1 MTQEQP
7 TPFPDTAHFLEAAND
22 TARNFR
28 AVYVAY
34 LVIAFYILVIISST
48 DD

>member
-1 MTQEQP
+1 MAQQQP

-48 DD
+48 RR